1 MEKISLAPLTSGK
14 RINKVGK
21 LIVILI
27 AFVSLISLIFELR
40 NGFNN
45 AFLEGSWA
53 PILNLVLAIVLL
65 LFYREAK
72 DASDSFI
79 QWDRQTI
86 EYRMFNEKEV
96 TRISISDIKEID
108 IGLTDITIKLPAET
122 KLLKLNH
129 VEYKKLMQIKEFFEE
144 INLRVEGIN
153 AGE

>member
-1 MEKISLAPLTSGK
+1 MEKIRLYPFTRGKTFNKIGKWMAVLIILASFIG
-14 RINKVGK
+14 
-21 LIVILI
+21 LIV
-27 AFVSLISLIFELR
+27 ELR
-40 NGFNN
+40 DGFNTG
-45 AFLEGSWA
+45 FPGGSWS
-53 PILNLVLAIVLL
+53 PVINLVLGTLL
-65 LFYREAK
+65 LFQFRGMK
-72 DASDSFI
+72 NLVDSFI